1 MTAPMNAA
9 EITRTLGQLSL
20 DLWKCVESLE
30 QADLDAT
37 QKRAEADLAYSK
49 AFLDAEG
56 SVDARKH
63 QAVVETMDLRVAADI
78 ADSLVRNLVRR
89 MKALEKRV
97 EVGRSTSSWHKA
109 ELSLIGQGAES

>member
-9 EITRTLGQLSL
+9 DVTQTLGQLSL
-20 DLWKCVESLE
+20 KLWRTVEQLE

-37 QKRAEADLAYSK
+37 QKRADADLAYSK
-49 AFLDAEG
+49 AFLTSEG
-56 SVDARKH
+56 AMDLRKH
-63 QAVVETMDLRVAADI
+63 TAVVETMDLRMSADV

-89 MKALEKRV
+89 MKALERRV

-109 ELSLIGQGAES
+109 ELSLIQSGVET

>member
-1 MTAPMNAA
+1 MTAPTNAA
-9 EITRTLGQLSL
+9 QVAATLGQLSL
-20 DLWKCVESLE
+20 DLWRCVEQLE

-49 AFLDAEG
+49 AFLNAEG
-56 SVDARKH
+56 AMDIRKH
-63 QAVVETMDLRVAADI
+63 TAVTDTIDLRIDADI

-109 ELSLIGQGAES
+109 ELSLVQSGVEH